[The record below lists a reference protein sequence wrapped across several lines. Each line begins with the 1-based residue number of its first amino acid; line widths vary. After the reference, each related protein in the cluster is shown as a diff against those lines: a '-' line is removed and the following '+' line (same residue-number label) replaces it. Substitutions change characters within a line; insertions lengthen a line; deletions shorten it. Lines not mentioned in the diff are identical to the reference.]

1 MKKSKF
7 NTKKRTKISGQKRK
21 VKISRLSKKKQF
33 ESQIQEVFESKEFD
47 IVQKTLSSLKEC
59 KLQTREQR
67 RLFMA
72 KIYCHINASFND
84 EFYKRGIKT
93 YLLRLFPVKIEL
105 QKDGKEKDVNQ
116 PHRNKYSRA
125 LRLLRNLKVPSNE
138 ERVLETIKKLGL
150 QDLFNG
156 KITDEDTNNSSKSS
170 KSEKKKSIKQKN
182 SAFVIKEILSSK
194 TDRKIGGNFVL
205 CCINSKSYLS
215 QKEGFAKELVSKKKY
230 ELELVKEEK
239 SNDK

>member
-1 MKKSKF
+1 MKEPKR
-7 NTKKRTKISGQKRK
+7 NTQKHTKISGQKRK
-21 VKISRLSKKKQF
+21 AKISKLSKNKHRENK
-33 ESQIQEVFESKEFD
+33 IQAVFASEEFKAVEEVLNSVKELH
-47 IVQKTLSSLKEC
+47 V
-59 KLQTREQR
+59 QTRKQR
-67 RLFMA
+67 RLFLA
-72 KIYCHINASFND
+72 KMYCHITASFDD
-84 EFYKRGIKT
+84 EFYKRGLKT

-105 QKDGKEKDVNQ
+105 QKNGKEKDVNQ